1 MCEYKF
7 LVPGASTVL
16 FFAVLLLIALI
27 LTPAVQAQA
36 QTKCDE
42 LLKNAEEQYRI
53 GRFPEAIAMLNECLA
68 EPDIPKEKKT
78 AAHRLR
84 ALAFMSQNLESEAKN
99 AVRKLLELVPD
110 YSPDPSRDKPTF
122 IKLVEEVK
130 QERLSLEAVKEEET
144 PRVEPIPRTERE
156 PEDLSEIIPE
166 KKDGSAKKWL
176 IIGGVGVVGAV
187 VGVLALGGG
196 GGGNGADI
204 PPTPDP
210 LGRPPVLPDRD

>member
-68 EPDIPKEKKT
+68 EPDIPKEKMT
-78 AAHRLR
+78 AAHRLK

-110 YSPDPSRDKPTF
+110 YLPDPSRDKPTF

-130 QERLSLEAVKEEET
+130 QEQLSLEAVKEEET
-144 PRVEPIPRTERE
+144 PTVEPKPQKERE

-166 KKDGSAKKWL
+166 KKEGVGAKKWL
-176 IIGGVGVVGAV
+176 FVGGAGLLAG
-187 VGVLALGGG
+187 GVLAILASGGG
-196 GGGNGADI
+196 EDGGGVAV
-204 PPTPDP
+204 P
-210 LGRPPVLPDRD
+210 LGIPPVLPDRD